1 MAFKVSNET
10 KVGAFTAIAIT
21 LLILGFNFLKGNNP
35 LKKSQYFY
43 AKFEAIEG
51 LVAANPVMM
60 NGLVVGTVYKTEPA
74 DEFLTSI
81 LVTIRLTEPIVI
93 PTDSKATIKGN
104 LLSTPVIEIT
114 KGVATTYLNKG
125 DTIQTLSS
133 SGFLGTVLEQLGPTQ
148 TKLNSALGNMD
159 SLLLSANK
167 ILDANT
173 QANLRLSMAHLSTI
187 TSNLVKTTQELNKLL
202 SSNQNTLKVTLDNLQ
217 TTSKQMQ
224 TGTENLPAI
233 TANMEKVTKELSE
246 AEFGKMVKNLD
257 ATISELQTTIQ
268 KVNDKDGTVGA
279 LLNDRKM
286 YDNLTSAVNSLNL
299 LMQDLRLNPK
309 RYVNVSVFGKKDKST
324 PLMKPMAEDSITQEQ
339 FKPNK

>member
-114 KGVATTYLNKG
+114 KGVATTYLKKG

-167 ILDANT
+167 VLDANT

-309 RYVNVSVFGKKDKST
+309 RYVNISVFGKKDKST

-339 FKPNK
+339 FRQQ